1 MPRFY
6 FHFRDAKTIKD
17 DLGED
22 FADIHAAGEHAR
34 RMARELADEPHG
46 SGAAIIVSDGLQE
59 LFEIALAEG
68 VSNFHSSAAQLT
80 LWTCAGRL
88 VGFHASPYCC

>member
-6 FHFRDAKTIKD
+6 FHFHDAKTIKD

-34 RMARELADEPHG
+34 RMARELASEPHG
-46 SGAAIIVSDGLQE
+46 SGAAIVVSDGHQE
-59 LFEIALAEG
+59 LFEVALAE
-68 VSNFHSSAAQLT
+68 S
-80 LWTCAGRL
+80 L
-88 VGFHASPYCC
+88 VPQGARPQPT

>member
-1 MPRFY
+1 MRFY

-34 RMARELADEPHG
+34 RMARELAYV
-46 SGAAIIVSDGLQE
+46 IQRR
-59 LFEIALAEG
+59 
-68 VSNFHSSAAQLT
+68 AAQ
-80 LWTCAGRL
+80 AN
-88 VGFHASPYCC
+88 